1 MQAEI
6 RGHLVSVAAPVF
18 LADMDHATSRLRL
31 HVRRGIDVA
40 AVRSRVQAAIDA
52 AGQPVEV
59 AVRSHDLEQLAYP
72 RSLEHWLGRFR
83 LGDVVYDPTAIAS
96 CARALLLAAK
106 ACRDAMDR
114 QVKGIFFDPSRRT
127 LLVLVQAGKDG
138 VTPATLDWVRNLV
151 DEAWVSG
158 DVEAVAK
165 VSLEAVVSLPRGD
178 LVPVDAASAPMGRWI
193 STTIRRGLAPLALM
207 LAAGAISGPA
217 AAMSGNARQPT
228 FSTNDSQSGDRYG
241 VLSGLS
247 VFAEGQR
254 RYELDAFASRGL
266 NMFFGSTVPRGPGV
280 QVAQGTVLR
289 ARLSDVDTDTANP
302 GVGDGATGVQLAQ
315 IDIGRV
321 RRLDPAG
328 TRQQPEE
335 PAATLAVNSRLLSRD
350 LLQTSAKGRVDLLFE
365 DGSRLDIG
373 PGSVVTLDD
382 YVYKPG
388 SGGAQATFSMTKGMM
403 RFTSGDVQRDRL
415 IIRTPT
421 ATMGVRGTAFMVAVL
436 PNGTTRV
443 EVQAGLVLVWACGVP
458 LTTKNAYLAEPGY
471 RVEVTTACT
480 SSASLSDADSDGAT
494 SGAAS
499 APGS

>member
-6 RGHLVSVAAPVF
+6 RGYLKSAPVF

-40 AVRSRVQAAIDA
+40 AIRSRVQASIDA

-59 AVRSHDLEQLAYP
+59 VVRPHDLGQLACP

-83 LGDVVYDPTAIAS
+83 LGDVIYDPTAIVS

-127 LLVLVQAGKDG
+127 LLVLVKAGKDG
-138 VTPATLDWVRNLV
+138 ATPATLDWVRRLV

-158 DVEAVAK
+158 NVEAVAR
-165 VSLEAVVSLPRGD
+165 VSLQAVVSLPRGD
-178 LVPVDAASAPMGRWI
+178 LVPVDAASASMGRWV
-193 STTIRRGLAPLALM
+193 STTIRRWLAPLALV

-217 AAMSGNARQPT
+217 AAKSGDARQPT
-228 FSTNDSQSGDRYG
+228 FSTNDSRSSVRYG

-266 NMFFGSTVPRGPGV
+266 NMFFGNTVPRGPGV
-280 QVAQGTVLR
+280 QVAQATVIR
-289 ARLSDVDTDTANP
+289 TRLSDVDTGTANP
-302 GVGDGATGVQLAQ
+302 RSGDGTTGVQLAQ
-315 IDIGRV
+315 MDIGRV

-335 PAATLAVNSRLLSRD
+335 PATTLAVDTRLLSRD
-350 LLQTSAKGRVDLLFE
+350 LLQTSAKGRVDLIFE

-373 PGSVVTLDD
+373 PGSQVTLDD

-388 SGGAQATFSMTKGMM
+388 SGGAQATFSMTKGRM
-403 RFTSGDVQRDRL
+403 RFTSGDVQRDGL

-421 ATMGVRGTAFMVAVL
+421 ATMGVRGTAFLVTVL

-443 EVQAGLVLVWACGVP
+443 EVHAGLVMVWACGVP
-458 LTTKNAYLAEPGY
+458 LTAKNAYRAEPGY

-480 SSASLSDADSDGAT
+480 SSASLSDADSDAGGAP